1 MEREKGNLSPLQA
14 QCDASDRFGS
24 SVALRM
30 GGNNDA
36 SGLGK
41 MTAAF
46 LDEVALR
53 ELRIKLISGLRS
65 GLKKKKKHTTLIGL
79 FLPLPL
85 TRIVIP
91 VAIPPTL

>member
-1 MEREKGNLSPLQA
+1 M
-14 QCDASDRFGS
+14 DRFGS
-24 SVALRM
+24 SVALRV
-30 GGNNDA
+30 GGSNDA

-65 GLKKKKKHTTLIGL
+65 GLKKKNNTQL
-79 FLPLPL
+79 
-85 TRIVIP
+85 
-91 VAIPPTL
+91 